1 VARPQ
6 SIKDEEL
13 MTRLSSVFR
22 DVGYEGA
29 SLTLLAEVTGLKKA
43 SLYHRFPNGKQQMAE
58 EVLASA
64 MSWLELNILNPLQSD
79 AAPAERVANVARQLD
94 GLYSGGEHPCLL
106 NMLASPRAELGPF
119 SNAIKGAFEAL
130 VVAFTAVARDAGHD
144 VKAAKLRADRTIML
158 LQGSLV
164 MSRGLGSS
172 KPFKTFLSGLPD
184 DLIGT
189 PVSYD
194 PSAQR

>member
-1 VARPQ
+1 MARPQ
-6 SIKDEEL
+6 SVEDQEL
-13 MTRLSSVFR
+13 ITRLSCVFR

-29 SLTLLAEVTGLKKA
+29 SLALLSEATGLKKA

-64 MSWLELNILNPLQSD
+64 LAWYEANILAPLRSS
-79 AAPAERVANVARQLD
+79 ASPAERVAAVVRQLD
-94 GLYSGGEHPCLL
+94 GFYAGGQQACLL

-119 SNAIKGAFEAL
+119 SAAIKSAFEAL
-130 VVAFTAVARDAGHD
+130 ISALSVVARDAGHD
-144 VKAAKLRADRTIML
+144 AKTARLRAERAVML

-172 KPFKTFLSGLPD
+172 KPFKTFLVGLAD
-184 DLIGT
+184 DLIGA
-189 PVSYD
+189 
-194 PSAQR
+194 SATGSRPRR